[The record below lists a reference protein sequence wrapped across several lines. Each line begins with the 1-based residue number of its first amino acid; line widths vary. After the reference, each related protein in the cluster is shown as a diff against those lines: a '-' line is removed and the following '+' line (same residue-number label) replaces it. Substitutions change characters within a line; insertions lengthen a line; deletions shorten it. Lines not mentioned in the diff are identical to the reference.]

1 MKLNELAVTRPTQ
14 QLAKVFEG
22 HFDQRMQFDSLNRKQ
37 LHNMYRQVRGVLSEV
52 RSSPARHHSEKNP
65 SYLKLMMMEQALAE
79 KIYEDEMGNTNPQ
92 PGTPGAGM
100 SPQQTAAMTAQQ
112 KQEEI
117 KQMETDLKNKKDEVN
132 DLQDRINA
140 AKTTYSSMSA
150 VAEWRSRAQTH
161 GYYLSEGEVQQA
173 QVVLAA
179 QDMVDKMQ
187 SMIEDST
194 EMQFK
199 ELPALVDS
207 IKNQIGPDQAAQFN
221 NDAQAALSGLVQNL
235 QGSKQQLEQALG
247 VVTGQAP
254 TPGSD
259 MGAAGGMG
267 MPAAPGAPGGDMGLA
282 GPPPGGEEMP
292 PAPEAEPGAAAPA
305 AALGRGRR

>member
-14 QLAKVFEG
+14 QIAKVFES
-22 HFDQRMQFDSLNRKQ
+22 HFDQSVKFDTLNRNQ
-37 LHNMYRQVRGVLSEV
+37 LHSMYRKVRGTLNEV
-52 RSSPARHHSEKNP
+52 RATSARHNSEKNP
-65 SYLKLMMMEQALAE
+65 AYLKLMMMEQALAE
-79 KIYEDEMGNTNPQ
+79 KIYEAEIGATGTPDAAAGVNPQ
-92 PGTPGAGM
+92 QA
-100 SPQQTAAMTAQQ
+100 AAMA
-112 KQEEI
+112 I
-117 KQMETDLKNKKDEVN
+117 KQKMDQKKQVQQELDAAKKQVTDLQNQLN
-132 DLQDRINA
+132 SLN
-140 AKTTYSSMSA
+140 TTTT
-150 VAEWRSRAQTH
+150 VQETELRLRAQGY

-187 SMIEDST
+187 DMIEDST

-254 TPGSD
+254 TPG
-259 MGAAGGMG
+259 AGMG
-267 MPAAPGAPGGDMGLA
+267 MTSPPGGDMGLA
-282 GPPPGGEEMP
+282 GPPPGEEEIEVAATEP
-292 PAPEAEPGAAAPA
+292 IEPGAAAPA
-305 AALGRGRR
+305 AALGRERR

>member
-14 QLAKVFEG
+14 QIAKVFEG
-22 HFDQRMQFDSLNRKQ
+22 HFDQQVQFDSLNRKQ
-37 LHNMYRQVRGVLSEV
+37 LHSMYRQVRGVLSEV
-52 RSSPARHHSEKNP
+52 RSSSARHHSEKNP
-65 SYLKLMMMEQALAE
+65 AYLKMMMMEQALADR
-79 KIYEDEMGNTNPQ
+79 IYEDEMGNSTPQ

-100 SPQQTAAMTAQQ
+100 TPQQTAAMAMKQKTDQKAQVQ
-112 KQEEI
+112 KELE
-117 KQMETDLKNKKDEVN
+117 DLKKQVTDKQNELN
-132 DLQDRINA
+132 DLN
-140 AKTTYSSMSA
+140 TSA
-150 VAEWRSRAQTH
+150 TVQEWRRRAQTH

-187 SMIEDST
+187 DMIEDST

-207 IKNQIGPDQAAQFN
+207 IKNQIGPEQAAQFN

-247 VVTGQAP
+247 VVTGQGPVA
-254 TPGSD
+254 
-259 MGAAGGMG
+259 M
-267 MPAAPGAPGGDMGLA
+267 PGADAGMMPPGGDQGLA
-282 GPPPGGEEMP
+282 GPPPGGEEQIDITATEP
-292 PAPEAEPGAAAPA
+292 IEPGAAAPA
-305 AALGRGRR
+305 AALGRERR

>member
-14 QLAKVFEG
+14 QIAKVFEG
-22 HFDQRMQFDSLNRKQ
+22 HFDQRVQIDSLNRKQ

-52 RSSPARHHSEKNP
+52 RSSSARHNSEKNP
-65 SYLKLMMMEQALAE
+65 AYLKMMMMEQALAE
-79 KIYEDEMGNTNPQ
+79 KIYEDEMAQQNPQ
-92 PGTPGAGM
+92 TGAPGVN
-100 SPQQTAAMTAQQ
+100 PQQAAAMAVKQKVDQKAQVQ
-112 KQEEI
+112 KELE
-117 KQMETDLKNKKDEVN
+117 DLKKQVTDKQNELN
-132 DLQDRINA
+132 DLNTS
-140 AKTTYSSMSA
+140 TT
-150 VAEWRSRAQTH
+150 VQEWHRRARAN

-187 SMIEDST
+187 DMIEDST

-207 IKNQIGPDQAAQFN
+207 IKNQIGQEQAAQFN
-221 NDAQAALSGLVQNL
+221 TDAQAALSGLVQNL
-235 QGSKQQLEQALG
+235 QASKQQLEQALG
-247 VVTGQAP
+247 VVTGQGPVAM
-254 TPGSD
+254 PGGN
-259 MGAAGGMG
+259 MGAAGGM
-267 MPAAPGAPGGDMGLA
+267 PPAPGGDMGLA

-292 PAPEAEPGAAAPA
+292 PAPEEMGAAAPA

>member
-14 QLAKVFEG
+14 QIAKVFEG
-22 HFDQRMQFDSLNRKQ
+22 HFDQRVQIDSLNRKQ
-37 LHNMYRQVRGVLSEV
+37 LHSMYRQVRGVLSEV
-52 RSSPARHHSEKNP
+52 RSSSARHHSEKNP
-65 SYLKLMMMEQALAE
+65 AYLKMMMMEQALAE
-79 KIYEDEMGNTNPQ
+79 KIYEDEMMQQNTQ
-92 PGTPGAGM
+92 AGTPGAAVD
-100 SPQQTAAMTAQQ
+100 SKQAAAMAMKQ
-112 KQEEI
+112 KMDQKTQVQKELE
-117 KQMETDLKNKKDEVN
+117 DLKKQVTDKQNELN
-132 DLQDRINA
+132 DLN
-140 AKTTYSSMSA
+140 TSA
-150 VAEWRSRAQTH
+150 TVQEWRRRAQTH

-187 SMIEDST
+187 DMIEDST

-207 IKNQIGPDQAAQFN
+207 IKNQIGQEQAAQFN

-247 VVTGQAP
+247 VVTGQGPVAM
-254 TPGSD
+254 PGGD
-259 MGAAGGMG
+259 AGM
-267 MPAAPGAPGGDMGLA
+267 MPPGGDMGLA
-282 GPPPGGEEMP
+282 GPPPGEEQIDISATEP
-292 PAPEAEPGAAAPA
+292 VEPGAAAPA

>member
-14 QLAKVFEG
+14 QIAKVFEG
-22 HFDQRMQFDSLNRKQ
+22 HFDQSVKFDTLNRNQ

-52 RSSPARHHSEKNP
+52 RSSPARHNSEKNP

-79 KIYEDEMGNTNPQ
+79 KIYEDEMAAA
-92 PGTPGAGM
+92 TPGAAPGIN
-100 SPQQTAAMTAQQ
+100 PQQAAAMAAKQ
-112 KQEEI
+112 KVDTV
-117 KQMETDLKNKKDEVN
+117 KKLETDLEAKKKEVT
-132 DLQDRINA
+132 DLQNQLNA
-140 AKTTYSSMSA
+140 AKTTTT
-150 VAEWRSRAQTH
+150 VQEWRRRAQAG

-254 TPGSD
+254 TPGAD
-259 MGAAGGMG
+259 MGMT
-267 MPAAPGAPGGDMGLA
+267 PPPGGDMGLA
-282 GPPPGGEEMP
+282 GPPPGEEAGAELP
-292 PAPEAEPGAAAPA
+292 PEEPAIGGPA
-305 AALGRGRR
+305 AALGRERR

>member
-22 HFDQRMQFDSLNRKQ
+22 HFDQRVQIDSLNRTQ

-52 RSSPARHHSEKNP
+52 RASPARHHSEKNP

-79 KIYEDEMGNTNPQ
+79 KIYEDEMAASGTTPSAPSGGSPGINPQ
-92 PGTPGAGM
+92 QA
-100 SPQQTAAMTAQQ
+100 AAMAAKQ
-112 KQEEI
+112 KMDTV
-117 KQMETDLKNKKDEVN
+117 KKLETDLEAKKKEVT
-132 DLQDRINA
+132 DLQNQLNA
-140 AKTTYSSMSA
+140 AKTTTT
-150 VAEWRSRAQTH
+150 VQEWRRRAQDN

-179 QDMVDKMQ
+179 QDMVDKLQ
-187 SMIEDST
+187 DMIEDST

-207 IKNQIGPDQAAQFN
+207 IKNQIGQEQAAQFN

-235 QGSKQQLEQALG
+235 QASKQQLEQALG
-247 VVTGQAP
+247 VVTGQGPVAM
-254 TPGSD
+254 PG
-259 MGAAGGMG
+259 AEAG
-267 MPAAPGAPGGDMGLA
+267 MPPGGDMGLA
-282 GPPPGGEEMP
+282 GPPPGEEEI
-292 PAPEAEPGAAAPA
+292 AVAAIEPGAAAPA
-305 AALGRGRR
+305 AALGRERR

>member
-14 QLAKVFEG
+14 QIAKVFEG
-22 HFDQRMQFDSLNRKQ
+22 HFDQRMQFDSLNRNQ

-52 RSSPARHHSEKNP
+52 RSSPARHNSEKNP

-79 KIYEDEMGNTNPQ
+79 KIYEDEMGNTTPQ

-100 SPQQTAAMTAQQ
+100 NPQQTAAMTAQQ

-117 KQMETDLKNKKDEVN
+117 KQMETDLQNKKDEVV
-132 DLQDRINA
+132 DLQNRINK
-140 AKTTYSSMSA
+140 AKTSVTTM
-150 VAEWRSRAQTH
+150 EWRSRARAN

-247 VVTGQAP
+247 VVTGQGPVAM
-254 TPGSD
+254 PG
-259 MGAAGGMG
+259 AEAG

-292 PAPEAEPGAAAPA
+292 PAPEAEPGAAVPA

>member
-14 QLAKVFEG
+14 QIAKVFES
-22 HFDQRMQFDSLNRKQ
+22 HFDQRIPFDSMNRNQ
-37 LHNMYRQVRGVLSEV
+37 LHSMYRKVRGTLNEV
-52 RSSPARHHSEKNP
+52 RATSARHNSEKNP
-65 SYLKLMMMEQALAE
+65 AYLKLMMMEQALAE
-79 KIYEDEMGNTNPQ
+79 KIYEDEMTA
-92 PGTPGAGM
+92 TPGAAVGVN
-100 SPQQTAAMTAQQ
+100 PQQAAAMAVKQ
-112 KQEEI
+112 KMDQK
-117 KQMETDLKNKKDEVN
+117 KQLETDLEAAKKQVV
-132 DLQDRINA
+132 DLQNQLNSVNTS
-140 AKTTYSSMSA
+140 TT
-150 VAEWRSRAQTH
+150 VQEWRRRARAN

-207 IKNQIGPDQAAQFN
+207 IKNQIGTDQAAQFN

-235 QGSKQQLEQALG
+235 QSSKQQLEQALG
-247 VVTGQAP
+247 VVTGQGP
-254 TPGSD
+254 V
-259 MGAAGGMG
+259 
-267 MPAAPGAPGGDMGLA
+267 PGADAGMTPPGGDMGLA
-282 GPPPGGEEMP
+282 GPPPGEEEVEVAAELP
-292 PAPEAEPGAAAPA
+292 VPEEPGAIAPA

>member
-14 QLAKVFEG
+14 QIAKVFEG
-22 HFDQRMQFDSLNRKQ
+22 HFDQQVQLDSLNRNQ

-79 KIYEDEMGNTNPQ
+79 KIYEDEMAQQNPTTPGVNPQ
-92 PGTPGAGM
+92 QA
-100 SPQQTAAMTAQQ
+100 AAMAAKQ
-112 KQEEI
+112 KVDTV
-117 KQMETDLKNKKDEVN
+117 KKLETDLEAKKKEVT
-132 DLQDRINA
+132 DLQNQLNA
-140 AKTTYSSMSA
+140 AKTTTT
-150 VAEWRSRAQTH
+150 VQEWRRRAQDN

-207 IKNQIGPDQAAQFN
+207 IKNQIGQEQAAQFN

-247 VVTGQAP
+247 VVTGQGPVAM
-254 TPGSD
+254 PGAD
-259 MGAAGGMG
+259 AG
-267 MPAAPGAPGGDMGLA
+267 MPPGGDMGLA
-282 GPPPGGEEMP
+282 GPPPGEEEIEV
-292 PAPEAEPGAAAPA
+292 AAIEPGAAAPA
-305 AALGRGRR
+305 AALGRERR

>member
-1 MKLNELAVTRPTQ
+1 
-14 QLAKVFEG
+14 
-22 HFDQRMQFDSLNRKQ
+22 
-37 LHNMYRQVRGVLSEV
+37 
-52 RSSPARHHSEKNP
+52 
-65 SYLKLMMMEQALAE
+65 MMMEQALAE
-79 KIYEDEMGNTNPQ
+79 KIYEAEIGATGTPDAAAGVNPQ
-92 PGTPGAGM
+92 QA
-100 SPQQTAAMTAQQ
+100 AAMA
-112 KQEEI
+112 I
-117 KQMETDLKNKKDEVN
+117 KQKMDQKKQVQQELDAAKKQVTDLQNQLN
-132 DLQDRINA
+132 SLN
-140 AKTTYSSMSA
+140 TTST
-150 VAEWRSRAQTH
+150 VQETELRLRAQGY

-187 SMIEDST
+187 DMIEDST

-254 TPGSD
+254 TPGAD
-259 MGAAGGMG
+259 MGMT
-267 MPAAPGAPGGDMGLA
+267 PPPGGDMGLA
-282 GPPPGGEEMP
+282 GPPPGEEEIEI
-292 PAPEAEPGAAAPA
+292 AAIEPGAAAPA
-305 AALGRGRR
+305 AALGRERR

>member
-14 QLAKVFEG
+14 QIAKVFEG
-22 HFDQRMQFDSLNRKQ
+22 HFDQRMQIDSLNRKQ
-37 LHNMYRQVRGVLSEV
+37 LHSMYRQVRGALSEV
-52 RSSPARHHSEKNP
+52 RSSPARHNSEKNP
-65 SYLKLMMMEQALAE
+65 AYLKMMMMEQALAE
-79 KIYEDEMGNTNPQ
+79 KIYEDEMAAQGGTAPAAGVNPQ
-92 PGTPGAGM
+92 QA
-100 SPQQTAAMTAQQ
+100 AAMAAKQ
-112 KQEEI
+112 KVDTV
-117 KQMETDLKNKKDEVN
+117 KKLETDLEAKKKEVT
-132 DLQDRINA
+132 DLQNQLNS
-140 AKTTYSSMSA
+140 AKTTTT
-150 VAEWRSRAQTH
+150 VQEWRRRARAN

-207 IKNQIGPDQAAQFN
+207 IKNQPKLGEGPAAQFN

-235 QGSKQQLEQALG
+235 QASKQQLEQALG

-254 TPGSD
+254 TPGAD
-259 MGAAGGMG
+259 AGM
-267 MPAAPGAPGGDMGLA
+267 APPGGDIGLA
-282 GPPPGGEEMP
+282 GPPPGEEEVEVAAIEP
-292 PAPEAEPGAAAPA
+292 IEPGAAAPA

>member
-14 QLAKVFEG
+14 QIAKIFEG
-22 HFDQRMQFDSLNRKQ
+22 HFDQRIPFDSMNRNQ
-37 LHNMYRQVRGVLSEV
+37 LHSMYRKVRGTLNEV
-52 RSSPARHHSEKNP
+52 RATSARHNSEKNP
-65 SYLKLMMMEQALAE
+65 AYLKLMMMEQALAE
-79 KIYEDEMGNTNPQ
+79 KIYEDEMAAAPGAAPGVNPQ
-92 PGTPGAGM
+92 QA
-100 SPQQTAAMTAQQ
+100 AAMAVKQ
-112 KQEEI
+112 KMDQK
-117 KQMETDLKNKKDEVN
+117 KQIETDLTAAKKQVV
-132 DLQDRINA
+132 DLQNQLNSVN
-140 AKTTYSSMSA
+140 TSA
-150 VAEWRSRAQTH
+150 TVQEWRQRAKSN

-247 VVTGQAP
+247 VVTGQPAM
-254 TPGSD
+254 PGAD
-259 MGAAGGMG
+259 MGM
-267 MPAAPGAPGGDMGLA
+267 APLPGGDQGLA
-282 GPPPGGEEMP
+282 GPPPGEEEIEV
-292 PAPEAEPGAAAPA
+292 AAAEPVEPDAIAPA

>member
-1 MKLNELAVTRPTQ
+1 M
-14 QLAKVFEG
+14 
-22 HFDQRMQFDSLNRKQ
+22 NRKQ
-37 LHNMYRQVRGVLSEV
+37 LHSMYRQVRSVLSEV
-52 RSSPARHHSEKNP
+52 RSSPARHHSERDP
-65 SYLKLMMMEQALAE
+65 AYLKLMMMEQALAE
-79 KIYEDEMGNTNPQ
+79 KIYEDEMGNTTPQ
-92 PGTPGAGM
+92 PGTPGM
-100 SPQQTAAMTAQQ
+100 NPQQTAAMTAQQ

-117 KQMETDLKNKKDEVN
+117 KQMETDLKNKKDEVT
-132 DLQDRINA
+132 DLQNRINRE
-140 AKTTYSSMSA
+140 KTTYSSMSA

-207 IKNQIGPDQAAQFN
+207 IKNQIGQEQAAQFN

-247 VVTGQAP
+247 VVTGQGPVAM
-254 TPGSD
+254 PG
-259 MGAAGGMG
+259 AETG

>member
-1 MKLNELAVTRPTQ
+1 MKLHELAVTRPTQ
-14 QLAKVFEG
+14 QIAKVFEG
-22 HFDQRMQFDSLNRKQ
+22 HFDQQVQFDSLNRKQ

-52 RSSPARHHSEKNP
+52 RSSPARHNSEKNP

-79 KIYEDEMGNTNPQ
+79 KIYEDEMAAATTGVNPQ
-92 PGTPGAGM
+92 QA
-100 SPQQTAAMTAQQ
+100 AAMAAKQ
-112 KQEEI
+112 KMDQKDQVQKELEAAK
-117 KQMETDLKNKKDEVN
+117 KQVV
-132 DLQDRINA
+132 DLQNQLNDIN
-140 AKTTYSSMSA
+140 TTTT
-150 VAEWRSRAQTH
+150 VQEWRRRARAN

-254 TPGSD
+254 TPGAD
-259 MGAAGGMG
+259 MGMT
-267 MPAAPGAPGGDMGLA
+267 PPGGDMGLA
-282 GPPPGGEEMP
+282 GA
-292 PAPEAEPGAAAPA
+292 APEGEVEIAAELPVPEEPGAVAPA

>member
-1 MKLNELAVTRPTQ
+1 MKLNELAVTRPTRQ
-14 QLAKVFEG
+14 IAKVFEG
-22 HFDQRMQFDSLNRKQ
+22 HFDQRVQFDSLNRKQ

-52 RSSPARHHSEKNP
+52 RSSSARHHSEKNP
-65 SYLKLMMMEQALAE
+65 AYLKLMMMEQALAE

-92 PGTPGAGM
+92 AGTPNAGVN
-100 SPQQTAAMTAQQ
+100 PQQAAAMAVKQKMDQKAQVQ
-112 KQEEI
+112 KDLEDAK
-117 KQMETDLKNKKDEVN
+117 KQVTDLQNQLN
-132 DLQDRINA
+132 DLN
-140 AKTTYSSMSA
+140 TTTT
-150 VAEWRSRAQTH
+150 VQEWRRRAQAN

-254 TPGSD
+254 TPGAD

-267 MPAAPGAPGGDMGLA
+267 MPPAAGGDMGLA
-282 GPPPGGEEMP
+282 GPPPEGEEMP
-292 PAPEAEPGAAAPA
+292 PAPEEPGAPAPA

>member
-14 QLAKVFEG
+14 QIAKVFES
-22 HFDQRMQFDSLNRKQ
+22 HFDQSIKFDTLNRNQ
-37 LHNMYRQVRGVLSEV
+37 LHSMYRQVRGVLSEV
-52 RSSPARHHSEKNP
+52 RSSPARHTSEKSQ
-65 SYLKLMMMEQALAE
+65 SYLKMMMMEQALAE
-79 KIYEDEMGNTNPQ
+79 KIYEAEMGATGAPGDAAGVNPQ
-92 PGTPGAGM
+92 QA
-100 SPQQTAAMTAQQ
+100 AAMAVKQKMDQKKQVQQ
-112 KQEEI
+112 DLD
-117 KQMETDLKNKKDEVN
+117 DLKKQVIDKQNELN
-132 DLQDRINA
+132 SLN
-140 AKTTYSSMSA
+140 TTTT
-150 VAEWRSRAQTH
+150 VQETELRLRAQGY

-235 QGSKQQLEQALG
+235 QASKQQLEQALG

-254 TPGSD
+254 TPGAD
-259 MGAAGGMG
+259 MGMT
-267 MPAAPGAPGGDMGLA
+267 PPPGGDQGLA
-282 GPPPGGEEMP
+282 GPPPGAELG
-292 PAPEAEPGAAAPA
+292 AEPGAEPGAEEPGLGGPA
-305 AALGRGRR
+305 AALGRERR